1 MEKNKLNE
9 FEKAYKNN
17 LSTLNLFF
25 LFTLP
30 LHFTFLIFYLKIF
43 KTKHSVMVTF
53 KRKLKKLVN
62 QTHRF
67 PCCIFFP
74 RILLI
79 TC

>member
-43 KTKHSVMVTF
+43 KT
-53 KRKLKKLVN
+53 
-62 QTHRF
+62 
-67 PCCIFFP
+67 
-74 RILLI
+74 
-79 TC
+79 